1 MTLVELTRRWKDKKI
16 DNKQAK
22 ELFKK
27 IKIFEPIEEDDEIY
41 YTNGNN
47 NSWLDVVADGYLTRE
62 ERIKFKKIVGAIY
75 SFKRKS

>member
-62 ERIKFKKIVGAIY
+62 ERIQFKKIVGAI
-75 SFKRKS
+75 

>member
-27 IKIFEPIEEDDEIY
+27 I
-41 YTNGNN
+41 
-47 NSWLDVVADGYLTRE
+47 
-62 ERIKFKKIVGAIY
+62 VGAIY

>member
-1 MTLVELTRRWKDKKI
+1 MTLVELTRQWKDKEI
-16 DNKQAK
+16 DNKKAT

-41 YTNGNN
+41 YTNGND

-62 ERIKFKKIVGAIY
+62 ERIQFKKVVGAI
-75 SFKRKS
+75 KI

>member
-27 IKIFEPIEEDDEIY
+27 IKIFEPIEEDNEIY
-41 YTNGNN
+41 HTNGND

-62 ERIKFKKIVGAIY
+62 ERIQFKKIVGTI
-75 SFKRKS
+75 